1 MNEIKIEHIED
12 GFKQIEKA
20 YVRDRDLK
28 WRDLSVQ
35 LQIQAIQ
42 HNSML
47 CVKKYNNLLQKYNKL
62 KRIKNE

>member
-1 MNEIKIEHIED
+1 MK
-12 GFKQIEKA
+12 KKLKKA